1 MEAQRWNAPTGDRLL
16 GLLRGDRTSRPWVDP
31 GLAGG
36 LRAWLQDAL
45 YEAGGEPV
53 LATPFQFG
61 FATPV
66 SPRTPVARLMGQL
79 TTTLFVQRFT
89 LPDAKDPVAAAA
101 AQLRGHGL
109 DEALDELLASDD
121 RAYAVQ
127 LALDLRRRWPEL
139 PAAWFPRFR
148 NPLAVELSGGDL
160 RLYAC
165 PTLTLGPPA
174 RERASVAMVQTVC
187 GPILEGHRRGGRLL
201 ALAET
206 LRSGAIP
213 FQVVTASLDTGEVET
228 LAVSERLVAQ
238 ATRELAAGIV
248 DRSNLV
254 RPRSLPQAA

>member
-16 GLLRGDRTSRPWVDP
+16 GLLRGDRSSRPRIDP

-89 LPDAKDPVAAAA
+89 MPDASDPVEAAA
-101 AQLRGHGL
+101 AQLRGR
-109 DEALDELLASDD
+109 ALDEPLDALLASED
-121 RAYAVQ
+121 RAYVIE
-127 LALDLRRRWPEL
+127 LAADLRRRWPEL

-148 NPLAVELSGGDL
+148 DPIAVELSGGDL
-160 RLYAC
+160 RIYAC
-165 PTLTLGPPA
+165 PTLTLGTA
-174 RERASVAMVQTVC
+174 AGTHASVALVQTVC
-187 GPILEGHRRGGRLL
+187 GPILEGHRRGGHLL

-213 FQVVTASLDTGEVET
+213 FQVVTASVDTGEVEA
-228 LAVSERLVAQ
+228 LPVSEQLVAN
-238 ATRELAAGIV
+238 ATRTLVAGITEH
-248 DRSNLV
+248 SNLV
-254 RPRSLPQAA
+254 RPRELPVAA

>member
-1 MEAQRWNAPTGDRLL
+1 MDAKRWNAPTGERLL
-16 GLLRGDRTSRPWVDP
+16 GLLRGDRTRRPAIDP

-45 YEAGGEPV
+45 YEAEAGPV

-61 FATPV
+61 FATPA
-66 SPRTPVARLMGQL
+66 SPRSPVARLMGQL

-89 LPDAKDPVAAAA
+89 MPDATDPVEAAAT
-101 AQLRGHGL
+101 QLRGHGL
-109 DEALDELLASDD
+109 DEALDALLASSD
-121 RAYAVQ
+121 RAYAAQ
-127 LALDLRRRWPEL
+127 LAADLRRRWPEL
-139 PAAWFPRFR
+139 PASWFPRFR
-148 NPLAVELSGGDL
+148 NPIAVELSGGDL

-174 RERASVAMVQTVC
+174 RGQASVALVQTVC

-206 LRSGAIP
+206 LRSGAMP
-213 FQVVTASLDTGEVET
+213 FQVVTTSVDTGEVEAM
-228 LAVSERLVAQ
+228 AVSERLLAE

-248 DRSNLV
+248 AGGDLV
-254 RPRSLPQAA
+254 RPRELPRAA

>member
-16 GLLRGDRTSRPWVDP
+16 GLLRGDRSSRPRVDP

-36 LRAWLQDAL
+36 LRAWLQDAI
-45 YEAGGEPV
+45 YEAAGEPV

-89 LPDAKDPVAAAA
+89 MPDAVDPVAAAA
-101 AQLRGHGL
+101 AQLRGHDL
-109 DEALDELLASDD
+109 DEALDDLLASDD
-121 RAYAVQ
+121 RRYAEQ
-127 LALDLRRRWPEL
+127 LAVDLRRRWPEL

-148 NPLAVELSGGDL
+148 SPIAVELSGGAL

-165 PTLTLGPPA
+165 PTLTLGEPA
-174 RERASVAMVQTVC
+174 RERASVALVQTVC
-187 GPILEGHRRGGRLL
+187 GPILEGHRRGGHLL

-206 LRSGAIP
+206 LRAGAPP
-213 FQVVTASLDTGEVET
+213 FQVVTASVDTGEVEAMVVT
-228 LAVSERLVAQ
+228 ERLVAET
-238 ATRELAAGIV
+238 TRELAAGIV
-248 DRSNLV
+248 AGSNLV
-254 RPRSLPQAA
+254 RPRELPLAA